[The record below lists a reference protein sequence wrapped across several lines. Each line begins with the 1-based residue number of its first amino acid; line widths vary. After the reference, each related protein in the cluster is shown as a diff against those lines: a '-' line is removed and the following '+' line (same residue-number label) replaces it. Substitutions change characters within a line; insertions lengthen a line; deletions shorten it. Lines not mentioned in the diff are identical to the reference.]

1 MRLVLIAWL
10 VSVGFSLCGQIKLN
24 KNLKYA
30 APFQVVAG
38 FADGTNQAYLF
49 HYHNSGLFE
58 KWNIKPN
65 GEAWVNKWK
74 IDPDGTVL
82 VGQERF
88 FGSSTFLV
96 FTTDFHHAT
105 RFVENRFNE
114 GTGLVYAIGH
124 GAKRKR
130 IIDYLADFG
139 ILFISRS
146 VGFYASYSLIF
157 K

>member
-1 MRLVLIAWL
+1 MVLF
-10 VSVGFSLCGQIKLN
+10 SFSLSGQIKLKLN

-30 APFQVVAG
+30 SALQFGAG

-49 HYHNSGLFE
+49 HYSSKFGR
-58 KWNIKPN
+58 IKPN
-65 GEAWVNKWK
+65 NVAWVNKWK
-74 IDPDGTVL
+74 KDKDGNVL

-105 RFVENRFNE
+105 RFVERRFNE
-114 GTGLVYAIGH
+114 SSALVYAIGH

-146 VGFYASYSLIF
+146 IGFHASYSIIF
-157 K
+157 KK